1 MKDLFDYTVPTF
13 EEFYAGLW
21 LGIFIA
27 GALLTALML
36 LVMWI

>member
-1 MKDLFDYTVPTF
+1 MKYLFDYTVPSF

-21 LGIFIA
+21 GGLFLGTGLAI
-27 GALLTALML
+27 LLLF